1 MPLAVGLQSP
11 AAMDSAEFDRLVARA
26 RNPRL
31 IPGIYNYCDGRCPRC
46 PFTERCLTYLDNQ
59 DLRSA
64 DEGDRSLGD
73 TVGES
78 LQRTME
84 MLAEVARREGVSL
97 EATTDEALAPTA
109 DDLGKYRQDALAVR
123 AREYAHLAWRIG
135 RALAPLAEA
144 RGDAG
149 LIEAV
154 ETIEWF
160 SSMISAKLY
169 RAICGQAEAW
179 EPAGETQSDCN
190 GSAKV
195 ALIGIIESHEAWSVL
210 MEAGRAAADG
220 VPAKAVAI
228 LQELEAVVR
237 KRFPLAMKFVRP
249 GFDGAENEKSPT

>member
-1 MPLAVGLQSP
+1 
-11 AAMDSAEFDRLVARA
+11 MDPAEFDRLVARA

-31 IPGIYNYCDGRCPRC
+31 IPGIYNYCDGRCLRC

-59 DLRSA
+59 DLLSE
-64 DEGDRSLGD
+64 DSDRSVGD

-84 MLAEVARREGVSL
+84 MLAEVAKREGVSI
-97 EATTDEALAPTA
+97 EAVTEEALAPSSE
-109 DDLGKYRQDALAVR
+109 DLGKYRSDPLAVR
-123 AREYAHLAWRIG
+123 AREYAHLAWRVG
-135 RALAPLAEA
+135 RALAPLVEA

-149 LIEAV
+149 VIEAV

-195 ALIGIIESHEAWSVL
+195 ALLGIIESRRAWDVL
-210 MEAGRAAADG
+210 METGRATANG
-220 VPAKAVAI
+220 VPAQAAAM
-228 LQELEAVVR
+228 LQTLEVTVR
-237 KRFPLAMKFVRP
+237 IRFPLAIEFVRP
-249 GFDGAENEKSPT
+249 GLDEPEYKKSPA

>member
-1 MPLAVGLQSP
+1 
-11 AAMDSAEFDRLVARA
+11 MDPAEFDRLVARA

-46 PFTERCLTYLDNQ
+46 PFIERCLTYLDNQ
-59 DLRSA
+59 ELLSA
-64 DEGDRSLGD
+64 EDSDRSLGD

-78 LQRTME
+78 LQRTLE
-84 MLAEVARREGVSL
+84 MLAEVANREGVSL
-97 EATTDEALAPTA
+97 EAATDEGLAPSTE
-109 DDLGKYRQDALAVR
+109 DLGRYREDALAVR
-123 AREYAHLAWRIG
+123 AREYAHLAWRVG

-149 LIEAV
+149 VIEAV

-179 EPAGETQSDCN
+179 EPVGETQSDCN

-195 ALIGIIESHEAWSVL
+195 ALIGIIESRRAWEVL
-210 MEAGRAAADG
+210 MEGGRATANG
-220 VPAKAVAI
+220 VPAQAAAM
-228 LQELEAVVR
+228 LQALEVGVR
-237 KRFPLAMKFVRP
+237 ERFPRAVEFVRP
-249 GFDGAENEKSPT
+249 GFDEPEHTKSLA